1 MTAAAAAASRG
12 AATTEDLEQG
22 RMAAR
27 AAVRRMAA
35 RNMVAVCGVCRLIQ
49 LRREGRGGGV
59 ETVGEAGDGDGW

>member
-1 MTAAAAAASRG
+1 MTAADAAVSRG

-35 RNMVAVCGVCRLIQ
+35 RNMIAVFGVCVCRKD
-49 LRREGRGGGV
+49 R
-59 ETVGEAGDGDGW
+59 